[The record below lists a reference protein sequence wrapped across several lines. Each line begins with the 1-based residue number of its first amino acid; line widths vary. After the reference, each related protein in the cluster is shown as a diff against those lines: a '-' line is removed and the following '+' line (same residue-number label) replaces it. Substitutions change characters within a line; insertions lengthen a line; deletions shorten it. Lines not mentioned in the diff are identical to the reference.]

1 MALASA
7 LLQAGGCKHPT
18 CAILPRHGRVGRGR
32 EDEDSSGGEE
42 GSEINH
48 LPSEYTPALM
58 LTTDKKKRG
67 KVQHSEC

>member
-32 EDEDSSGGEE
+32 EDEGSSGEKE
-42 GSEINH
+42 SESDH
-48 LPSEYTPALM
+48 LPSEYMPALM
-58 LTTDKKKRG
+58 LTTDKRG